1 MREYRE
7 RLHVPLAWWLLAVPT
22 VLILG
27 GTLYAGLPWPWPIII
42 IGGLAAGCAAILI
55 ALGRGS
61 VEVGDG
67 ALWAGG
73 AVLPLTA
80 IREVVALDEKQSTR
94 LRGPRAD
101 PAAHLYLRPYLKES
115 VYVLVDPAASAGRP
129 GDHRVSGLDGGHRVS
144 GLDGDREGS
153 GLDGDRG
160 GSGSEEVSTLPGVSG
175 VPYWLIG
182 TRHPAQ
188 LAAVIERCRMQA
200 GHEPVA

>member
-1 MREYRE
+1 MRDYRE
-7 RLHVPLAWWLLAVPT
+7 RLHVPLAWWLLAVPI

-27 GTLYAGLPWPWPIII
+27 GTLYAGLPWPWPIVI
-42 IGGLAAGCAAILI
+42 IGGLGAGCAALLI
-55 ALGRGS
+55 AFGRAT
-61 VEVGDG
+61 VEVDDA
-67 ALWAGG
+67 ALRAGG

-129 GDHRVSGLDGGHRVS
+129 GDHRVSGLDG
-144 GLDGDREGS
+144 
-153 GLDGDRG
+153 DRG